1 MQQTKS
7 YWRLVAL
14 AGLVSAFVG
23 TACVVTT
30 DDGSSG
36 GSAGAAGASAGA
48 PAGGSTA
55 AGAGGAAAGTGG
67 AAAGTGGATAGT
79 GGGGVPFQC
88 DPDDGM
94 AVGTPNACPKTDD
107 PDVCQACIA
116 KSCCTAYA
124 NCFATAPGN
133 QCGWGGPMDKGEII
147 CALACIQDGAS
158 KAGGVVDDTLLGTCA
173 NQCATTVANGASKEC
188 MLPGSQTSEL
198 IGCMNDNC
206 QVECYTG

>member
-30 DDGSSG
+30 DDDSSG
-36 GSAGAAGASAGA
+36 GSAGAAGATAGA

-55 AGAGGAAAGTGG
+55 AGAGGAAAGT
-67 AAAGTGGATAGT
+67 
-79 GGGGVPFQC
+79 GGVPFQC

-116 KSCCTAYA
+116 KSCCTEYA
-124 NCFATAPGN
+124 NCFATTPGN

-158 KAGGVVDDTLLGTCA
+158 KAGGVVDETLLGTCA
-173 NQCATTVANGASKEC
+173 NQCATTLANGASKEC
-188 MLPGSQTSEL
+188 TLPGSQTSDL
-198 IGCMNDNC
+198 IGCMNDKC